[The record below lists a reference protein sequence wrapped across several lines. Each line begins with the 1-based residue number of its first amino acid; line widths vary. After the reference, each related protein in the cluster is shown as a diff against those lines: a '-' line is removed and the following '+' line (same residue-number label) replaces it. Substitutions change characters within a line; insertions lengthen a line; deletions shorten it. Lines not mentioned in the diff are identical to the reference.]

1 MKFKKLATSLLP
13 TSFIIFLCGCVPL
26 KEVGAF
32 SACSQNTLLGLHYT
46 YGYYEYCSDSCYV
59 FNKAA
64 KYLKD
69 VECDCKRDTVLDTL
83 LKKEFAIIGAY
94 YAGLTKLSGGS
105 GINFAPIGKSISA
118 GTYAGITISST
129 EESVFNKLSTVAT
142 NLITLNYKTNKIKE
156 IITEYDKSVQESL
169 GMLALHMDNL
179 ESKIKLMNTFY
190 GTQANVLLKSAGES
204 ERWLIIATYKQKSK
218 QFADDAKIY
227 NNFQRTI
234 KIVIKGDSL
243 LSANIGNLKDETFKK
258 KILDIAGDISY
269 LNSNTKN

>member
-1 MKFKKLATSLLP
+1 
-13 TSFIIFLCGCVPL
+13 
-26 KEVGAF
+26 
-32 SACSQNTLLGLHYT
+32 LLGLHYT

-105 GINFAPIGKSISA
+105 VINFAPIGKSISA

-129 EESVFNKLSTVAT
+129 EASVFNKLSTVAT
-142 NLITLNYKTNKIKE
+142 NLITLNYKTNKIKQ

-179 ESKIKLMNTFY
+179 ESRIKLMNTFY

-204 ERWLIIATYKQKSK
+204 EGWLIIATYKQKSK

-243 LSANIGNLKDETFKK
+243 LNANIGNLKDETFKK